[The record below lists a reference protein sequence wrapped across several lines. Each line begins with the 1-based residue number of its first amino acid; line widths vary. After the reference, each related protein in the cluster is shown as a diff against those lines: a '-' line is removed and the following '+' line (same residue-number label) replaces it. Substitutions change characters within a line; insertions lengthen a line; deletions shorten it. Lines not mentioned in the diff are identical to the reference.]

1 MSDRRF
7 APEIEATGYFVVSEA
22 VSNAIKHGRA
32 RRVQVRVEP
41 TCSEQLM
48 IMVTDDG
55 DGGAD
60 PRLGSGLRG
69 LAERV
74 AASGGLL
81 VVRDG
86 VAAGTVV
93 EASLPCGS

>member
-1 MSDRRF
+1 
-7 APEIEATGYFVVSEA
+7 
-22 VSNAIKHGRA
+22 
-32 RRVQVRVEP
+32 
-41 TCSEQLM
+41 
-48 IMVTDDG
+48 MVTDDG
-55 DGGAD
+55 AGGAD

-86 VAAGTVV
+86 VPTGTVV